1 MDGWNVL
8 KDVVKKKKRKK
19 EIVKKKLFLFFPPQH
34 CISKTFTLDD
44 FAPYILHPVSVF
56 KINAGETLTIS
67 VEKGMDGGGWLC
79 CQTVRHTVTRSSHE
93 TRISVHPHN
102 TTSANVND

>member
-8 KDVVKKKKRKK
+8 KDVVKKKIKK
-19 EIVKKKLFLFFPPQH
+19 EIVKKKLFLFFPSQH

-56 KINAGETLTIS
+56 KINAGSRNSYYKCRER
-67 VEKGMDGGGWLC
+67 DGWWWMALLPDC
-79 CQTVRHTVTRSSHE
+79 PTYCNSSHE
-93 TRISVHPHN
+93 TRISVHPHKI
-102 TTSANVND
+102 TSANVND